1 MPGQLSNQIPSSI
14 RVILEQDSDGAP
26 VNLNLASSEVSEKAY
41 VYTSILGED

>member
-14 RVILEQDSDGAP
+14 RVVLEQDSDGGP
-26 VNLNLASSEVSEKAY
+26 VNLSSAEVSEKTY

>member
-26 VNLNLASSEVSEKAY
+26 VNLASAEVGEKAY